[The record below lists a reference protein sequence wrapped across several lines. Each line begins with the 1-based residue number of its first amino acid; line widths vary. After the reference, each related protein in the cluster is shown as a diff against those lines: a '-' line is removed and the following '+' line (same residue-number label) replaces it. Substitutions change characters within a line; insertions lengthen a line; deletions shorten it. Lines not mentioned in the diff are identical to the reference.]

1 MEQRRKILLLLLIL
15 CFFSALAI
23 LFGIYDL
30 PISQYIVNTASP
42 FGLGMELLGMLV
54 APYLVASSGMVIF
67 SYCQKQAELKH
78 RPAGMLLGGLL
89 TAGGLAYSGWIY
101 AQASLLICITAV
113 LLTGIAAGALAYY
126 LLPKSAEELWEF
138 FRISVTGVVYMVLVL
153 VVINL
158 FKVFWGRVR
167 FREMEGDFSLFS
179 PWFLPQGIN
188 GHRSFPSGHTSNA
201 ATLYIVTMFAP
212 FCRKNWKRVLC
223 YLIPILWIMVM
234 AVSRVLVGAH
244 FASDVLFG
252 AGISIAL
259 FYIARRF
266 VNRKWMH

>member
-1 MEQRRKILLLLLIL
+1 MEQRRKWALLAPALVI
-15 CFFSALAI
+15 FSALAV

-30 PISQYIVNTASP
+30 PISQCVVDTASP

-54 APYLVASSGMVIF
+54 APYLVTSSGMVIF
-67 SYCQKQAELKH
+67 SYCQKQAGLRH
-78 RPAGMLLGGLL
+78 RLTGMLLGGMLA
-89 TAGGLAYSGWIY
+89 AGGLAYAGWIY
-101 AQASLLICITAV
+101 AQASLAICIAAV
-113 LLTGIAAGALAYY
+113 LLTGAAAGGLAYY
-126 LLPKSAEELWEF
+126 LLPKTAEELWEF
-138 FRISVTGVVYMVLVL
+138 FKISVTGVVYMVLVM

-158 FKVFWGRVR
+158 FKIFWGRVR

-179 PWFLPQGIN
+179 PWYLPQGIN

-212 FCRKNWKRVLC
+212 LCRKNWQKMLC
-223 YLIPILWIMVM
+223 YLIPILWILVM

-259 FYIARRF
+259 FYLARQI
-266 VNRKWMH
+266 VGRKSNT